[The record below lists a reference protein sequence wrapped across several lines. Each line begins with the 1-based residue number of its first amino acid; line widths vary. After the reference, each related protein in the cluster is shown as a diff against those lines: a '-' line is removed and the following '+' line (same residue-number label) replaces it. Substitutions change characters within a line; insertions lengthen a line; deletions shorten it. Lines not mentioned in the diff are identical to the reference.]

1 MDYCDGTILL
11 YEPKNK
17 DNERKNNS
25 ILAKINKKL
34 EMMSNY

>member
-25 ILAKINKKL
+25 ILAKKKL